1 MKLFFKFCQNLCS
14 DFVQSSES
22 ANRIEKTDEIKIL
35 TRSLIICRWSMGL
48 HLSKYYVF
56 FFFGLFFTWFGKKS
70 IQLEWM
76 LWHKG
81 PFFFC
86 FLSQNSLW
94 TNTWESANF
103 KEHIYFFINYFSKI
117 FLFRFTYKPLH
128 PILITTS
135 TCLALIMHHIETFS
149 VRWHQNIYAFVFV
162 L

>member
-1 MKLFFKFCQNLCS
+1 MKLFFKFCQTAIVSELNPVCS

-35 TRSLIICRWSMGL
+35 TRSLIIL
-48 HLSKYYVF
+48 HLSKKYIF
-56 FFFGLFFTWFGKKS
+56 FFTWFGKKS
-70 IQLEWM
+70 IQLEW
-76 LWHKG
+76 G

-135 TCLALIMHHIETFS
+135 TCLALIMHHIKTFS
-149 VRWHQNIYAFVFV
+149 VRWHQNFYAFVFV